1 MATDTHGVYGIN
13 YLVLNNM
20 NKPTLDF
27 IKDIVEKE
35 EALYRDGFTESVL
48 QNPWSRNL
56 FSVLNNQEDVMQ
68 YFISKVK

>member
-1 MATDTHGVYGIN
+1 
-13 YLVLNNM
+13 M